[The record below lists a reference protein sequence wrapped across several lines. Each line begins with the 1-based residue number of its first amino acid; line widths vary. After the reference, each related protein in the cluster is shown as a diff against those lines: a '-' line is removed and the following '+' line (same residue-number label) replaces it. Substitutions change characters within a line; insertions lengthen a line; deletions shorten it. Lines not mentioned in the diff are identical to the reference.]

1 MEEKKYI
8 GKKEM
13 WMFALGAGGQGMIYA
28 MMSSYISD
36 YYVSVLKLPLM
47 FILALMLL
55 ARIWDAI
62 NDPLM
67 GIIVD
72 NHTTKWGKMKPY
84 IMFAAI
90 PIAVLTILMYISPDL
105 PTGKLMIFSGV
116 VYVLWGMT
124 YTMADVPFWSLPNV
138 MTPDTKERGSLISFT
153 KIINSI
159 GSAFPEVFFIVA
171 GIVLPRVLSESTV
184 SNVDEYNKKKYII
197 VAAAVVGIG
206 IIFYINSYFHIKER
220 VVPPV
225 KKRQPGEQTQLSRL
239 FHCKPLVLVLI
250 TGVLSSGRYMLGAAT
265 LHVARYAFYI
275 GPALDGLTG
284 AERLAAIETSVSAIK
299 MIFNICSIVGMFGA
313 MLAMPFFMKR
323 FDYKKIM
330 ITTCLAGAVTSAATT
345 LVGWFT
351 GNLYICIPFIII
363 SCVPIGVI
371 NVLLFAMI
379 CDCLDYMELTTGFR
393 DNGLGSACSGFINK
407 LGNAIATSGIIVLFL
422 AIGFNP
428 AEMLSPEIAMAATDF
443 TRTQNFAVFSLV
455 SIFPGASLV
464 LCSIPMFFYKI
475 SGKEKEKM
483 IEDLK
488 AKREAEGFNVAE

>member
-1 MEEKKYI
+1 
-8 GKKEM
+8 
-13 WMFALGAGGQGMIYA
+13 MIYA

-47 FILALMLL
+47 FILVLMLL
-55 ARIWDAI
+55 ARVWDAI

-67 GIIVD
+67 GMIVD

-84 IMFAAI
+84 ILFASV
-90 PIAVLTILMYISPDL
+90 PIAVLTILMYLSPSL
-105 PTGKLMIFSGV
+105 PTKQLMLFSGA
-116 VYVLWGMT
+116 VYVLWGMC

-159 GSAFPEVFFIVA
+159 GSAFPEVFFIIA
-171 GIVLPRVLSESTV
+171 GLVLPRLLNE

-197 VAAAVVGIG
+197 VASAVVAIG

-220 VVPPV
+220 VVPPI
-225 KKRQPGEQTQLSRL
+225 KKREKGDHGQLYRL

-275 GPALDGLTG
+275 GPALDGLD
-284 AERLAAIETSVSAIK
+284 AAARLEAIEASVSAIK

-313 MLAMPFFMKR
+313 MLAMPILMKR

-330 ITTCLAGAVTSAATT
+330 ITTCLAGAVASAVTT
-345 LVGWFT
+345 LVGWFS
-351 GNLYICIPFIII
+351 GNLYVCIPFIIV
-363 SCVPIGVI
+363 SCIPIGVI
-371 NVLLFAMI
+371 NVLVFAMI
-379 CDCLDYMELTTGFR
+379 CDCLDYMELTTGYR

-407 LGNAIATSGIIVLFL
+407 LGNAIATSSIIVLFI

-428 AEMLSPEIAMAATDF
+428 AEMLSSEVAMAATDF
-443 TRTQNFAVFSLV
+443 TRAQNFAVFSLV
-455 SIFPGASLV
+455 SIFPGVSLL
-464 LCSIPMFFYKI
+464 LCSVPMFFYKI
-475 SGKEKEKM
+475 SGKEKDKM

-488 AKREAEGFNVAE
+488 AKREAEGFVIAEDSAN

>member
-1 MEEKKYI
+1 
-8 GKKEM
+8 
-13 WMFALGAGGQGMIYA
+13 MFALGAGGQGMIYA

-84 IMFAAI
+84 IMFASV

-105 PTGKLMIFSGV
+105 PTGKLMVFSAV

-171 GIVLPRVLSESTV
+171 GLVLPRVLSESTV

-284 AERLAAIETSVSAIK
+284 ADRLAAIETSVSAIK

-428 AEMLSPEIAMAATDF
+428 AEMLSPEVAMAATDF
-443 TRTQNFAVFSLV
+443 TRAQNFAVFSLV

>member
-8 GKKEM
+8 GNKEK

-47 FILALMLL
+47 FILLLMFL

-67 GIIVD
+67 GMIVD
-72 NHTTKWGKMKPY
+72 HKTTKWGKMKPY
-84 IMFAAI
+84 ILFASV
-90 PIAVLTILMYISPDL
+90 PIAILTLLMYCSPNL
-105 PTGKLMIFSGV
+105 PTNQLMIFSAV
-116 VYVLWGMT
+116 VYVMWGMI
-124 YTMADVPFWSLPNV
+124 YTMADVPFWGLPNV

-159 GSAFPEVFFIVA
+159 GSALPEVFFIVA
-171 GIVLPRVLSESTV
+171 GLVLPMILDK
-184 SNVDEYNKKKYII
+184 SNVEVYNKQKYLI
-197 VAAAVVGIG
+197 VAVAVVVIG
-206 IIFYINSYFHIKER
+206 SIFYINSYFHIKER
-220 VVPPV
+220 VVPPI
-225 KKRQPGEQTQLSRL
+225 KKRKPGEPTQLKRL
-239 FHCKPLVLVLI
+239 FTCKPMVLVLI
-250 TGVLSSGRYMLGAAT
+250 TGVLSSGRYMFGAAT

-275 GPALDGLTG
+275 GPDFTG
-284 AERLAAIETSVSAIK
+284 MTPEEKLAAVEASVSAIK

-313 MLAMPFFMKR
+313 MLVMPFLMKK

-330 ITTCLAGAVTSAATT
+330 ITTCLAGAAAAIPTT

-351 GNLYICIPFIII
+351 GNLYACIPFIII
-363 SCVPIGVI
+363 SCIPIGVI
-371 NVLLFAMI
+371 NVLVFAMI

-422 AIGFNP
+422 VIGFNP
-428 AEMLSPEIAMAATDF
+428 AEMLSPEVAQAATEF
-443 TRTQNFAVFSLV
+443 TREQNFAVFSLV
-455 SIFPGASLV
+455 SIFPGVSLL
-464 LCSIPMFFYKI
+464 LCAIPMFFYKI
-475 SGKEKEKM
+475 SGKQKEEM
-483 IEDLK
+483 IEQLK
-488 AKREAEGFNVAE
+488 AKREAEGVTVNE